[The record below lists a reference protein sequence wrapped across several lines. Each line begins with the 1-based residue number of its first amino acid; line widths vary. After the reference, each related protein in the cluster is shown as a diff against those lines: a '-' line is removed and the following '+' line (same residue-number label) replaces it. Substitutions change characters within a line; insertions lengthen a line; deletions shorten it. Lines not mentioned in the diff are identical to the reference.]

1 VSEDLAIATR
11 ELVLAI
17 FRLAFTDYV
26 GVAYGHD
33 EPGPDR
39 HTRINPKVQAEAATF
54 LTSPWARH
62 LGELAGFSAQT
73 AWNEA
78 QRNRLRYGLRPPQLR
93 VDPRG
98 RHLTESRGT
107 SEGWLFQQDKGVAA

>member
-1 VSEDLAIATR
+1 MSGDLAIAAR

-39 HTRINPKVQAEAATF
+39 HTRIDPKVQAEAATF
-54 LTSPWARH
+54 FTSPWARH

-78 QRNRLRYGLRPPQLR
+78 QRNRLPCGVRPPQLR
-93 VDPRG
+93 VDPPG
-98 RHLTESRGT
+98 RDLTESRGA
-107 SEGWLFQQDKGVAA
+107 SEEWLFQRDKGVAA